1 MVGTLVRT
9 TALALAVAV
18 CLVGCAPSGTP
29 APTPSGS
36 IAAEVPRRVAP
47 DPVTIEARKRLAAM
61 SLEQRI
67 ASMLMLHFPGTDAAA
82 IAAQTVQYAPGGII
96 LMGDNTAGGTAGVR
110 AITAAADAA
119 TDLPLLV
126 AVDQEGGEVSRIAE
140 DPSPGADAL
149 RGQPASVTEQAFAAR
164 ADVLADAGISV
175 NFGIVADETDDPNS
189 FLAGR
194 VLGTDPA
201 SAAEHVA
208 AAVAGEQ
215 GRVLSTLKHFPGHG
229 AAPGDSHSS
238 IPTTAESLADWR
250 TTDAVPFRAGI
261 DAGAELVM
269 FGHLEYSAVDPGPAS
284 LSPVWH
290 RILRDELGFDGIAIS
305 DDMGMLDH
313 SGVPA
318 LADRSEN
325 AIAAITAGS
334 TMVLYVPSPD
344 ASGAAGAFD
353 PDALVADVAA
363 AVRAGRIPAE
373 TIDRAAMKL
382 LRARIGLEGV

>member
-1 MVGTLVRT
+1 MRT

-18 CLVGCAPSGTP
+18 CLVGCAASETPSP
-29 APTPSGS
+29 APSQTMT
-36 IAAEVPRRVAP
+36 ADVPRRVAP
-47 DPVTIEARKRLAAM
+47 DPVTVEARRRLAAM
-61 SLEQRI
+61 TLEQRI
-67 ASMLMLHFPGTDAAA
+67 SSMLMLHFPGTDAAA
-82 IAAQTVQYAPGGII
+82 IAAESLQYEPGGII
-96 LMGDNTAGGTAGVR
+96 LMGDNTAAGTAGVR
-110 AITAAADAA
+110 AITAAVDAAADADAA
-119 TDLPLLV
+119 LPLLV
-126 AVDQEGGEVSRIAE
+126 AVDQEGGEVSRIVE
-140 DPSPGADAL
+140 DPSPGADVL
-149 RGQPASVTEQAFAAR
+149 RGQAASVTENAFAAR
-164 ADVLADAGISV
+164 ADVLAAAGISV
-175 NFGIVADETDDPNS
+175 NFGIIADETSDPNS

-201 SAAEHVA
+201 AAAEHVT
-208 AAVAGEQ
+208 AAVAGEH

-238 IPTTAESLADWR
+238 IPTTGKSLAEWR

-269 FGHLEYSAVDPGPAS
+269 FGHLEYSAVDPAPAS
-284 LSPVWH
+284 LSAVWH

-318 LADRSEN
+318 LVNRSEN
-325 AIAAITAGS
+325 AIAAIAAGS

-373 TIDRAAMKL
+373 TVDRAAMKL
-382 LRARIGLEGV
+382 LRARIGLSGS

>member
-1 MVGTLVRT
+1 M
-9 TALALAVAV
+9 
-18 CLVGCAPSGTP
+18 
-29 APTPSGS
+29 
-36 IAAEVPRRVAP
+36 
-47 DPVTIEARKRLAAM
+47 TIEARKRLAAM

-67 ASMLMLHFPGTDAAA
+67 ASMLMLHLPGTDAAV
-82 IAAQTVQYAPGGII
+82 IAAQAVRYAPGGII

-149 RGQPASVTEQAFAAR
+149 RGQPASVTENAFAAR

-175 NFGIVADETDDPNS
+175 NFGIVADETNDPNS

-238 IPTTAESLADWR
+238 IPTTTESLADWR

-261 DAGAELVM
+261 AAGAELVM
-269 FGHLEYSAVDPGPAS
+269 FGHLEYSAVDHGPAS

-318 LADRSEN
+318 LTDRSEN

-353 PDALVADVAA
+353 PDALVPDVAA